1 MNKEWDSMNAK
12 EIMEKKFEKSA
23 FGYRVD
29 EVDDYLQEMAT
40 AIDKMQ
46 AEKAQLEHKLE
57 ILADKIQE
65 YRADEDSMRAAIL
78 DARKLGASI
87 VKDAQ
92 TQADGILADAN
103 TQAAKVIDGIQIRA
117 EKEKMTLSQLQKE
130 VATFKNQLLAL
141 YKNHL
146 ELISAL
152 PENSAEEAPVQ
163 EVEEPAAI
171 EEPAAE
177 PEQFAEELEEE
188 IVPETEEI
196 PAVEERESKFGQL
209 RFGAGYDLKRDR

>member
-1 MNKEWDSMNAK
+1 MNAK

-29 EVDDYLQEMAT
+29 EVDDYLQELAA
-40 AIDKMQ
+40 AIDKMA

-65 YRADEDSMRAAIL
+65 YREDEDSMRAAIL

-87 VKDAQ
+87 VKEAQ
-92 TQADGILADAN
+92 SQADVIVADAN
-103 TQAAKVIDGIQIRA
+103 AQASKVIDGIQIKA
-117 EKEKMTLSQLQKE
+117 EKEKMTLSQLQKA

-152 PENSAEEAPVQ
+152 PENNNVEEVPAEKQ
-163 EVEEPAAI
+163 EEPAVAAEPVSEPEVFEEEVI
-171 EEPAAE
+171 EEPVAA
-177 PEQFAEELEEE
+177 
-188 IVPETEEI
+188 EEI
-196 PAVEERESKFGQL
+196 PAERESKFGQL

>member
-1 MNKEWDSMNAK
+1 MNAK

-29 EVDDYLQEMAT
+29 EVDDYLQELAA
-40 AIDKMQ
+40 AIDKMA

-65 YRADEDSMRAAIL
+65 YREDEDSMRAAIL

-87 VKDAQ
+87 VKEAQ
-92 TQADGILADAN
+92 SQADVIVADAN
-103 TQAAKVIDGIQIRA
+103 AQASKVIDGIQIKT

-152 PENSAEEAPVQ
+152 PENNNVEEVPAEKQ
-163 EVEEPAAI
+163 EEPAVAAEPVSEPEVFEEEVI
-171 EEPAAE
+171 EEPVAA
-177 PEQFAEELEEE
+177 
-188 IVPETEEI
+188 EEI
-196 PAVEERESKFGQL
+196 PAERESKFGQL

>member
-1 MNKEWDSMNAK
+1 MNAK

-29 EVDDYLQEMAT
+29 EVDDYLQELAA
-40 AIDKMQ
+40 AIDKMA

-57 ILADKIQE
+57 ILAAKIQE
-65 YRADEDSMRAAIL
+65 YREDEDSMRAAIL

-87 VKDAQ
+87 VKEAQ
-92 TQADGILADAN
+92 SQADVIVADAN
-103 TQAAKVIDGIQIRA
+103 AQASKVIDGIQIKA

-152 PENSAEEAPVQ
+152 PENNNVEEVPAEKQ
-163 EVEEPAAI
+163 EEPAVAAEPVSEPEVFEEEVI
-171 EEPAAE
+171 EEPVAA
-177 PEQFAEELEEE
+177 
-188 IVPETEEI
+188 EEI
-196 PAVEERESKFGQL
+196 PAERESKFGQL

>member
-1 MNKEWDSMNAK
+1 MNAK

-29 EVDDYLQEMAT
+29 EVDDYLQELAA
-40 AIDKMQ
+40 AIDKIA

-65 YRADEDSMRAAIL
+65 YREDEDSMRAAIL

-87 VKDAQ
+87 VKEAQ
-92 TQADGILADAN
+92 SQADAIVADAN
-103 TQAAKVIDGIQIRA
+103 AQASKVIDGIQIKA

-152 PENSAEEAPVQ
+152 PENNNVEEVPADNPEEPAVAAEPVSEPEVFEEEVIEAPV
-163 EVEEPAAI
+163 AA
-171 EEPAAE
+171 
-177 PEQFAEELEEE
+177 
-188 IVPETEEI
+188 EEI
-196 PAVEERESKFGQL
+196 PAERESKFGQL

>member
-1 MNKEWDSMNAK
+1 MNAK

-29 EVDDYLQEMAT
+29 EVDDYLQELAA
-40 AIDKMQ
+40 AIDKMA
-46 AEKAQLEHKLE
+46 AEKAQLEHKRE

-65 YRADEDSMRAAIL
+65 YREDEDSMRAAIL

-87 VKDAQ
+87 VKEAQ
-92 TQADGILADAN
+92 SQADVIVADAN
-103 TQAAKVIDGIQIRA
+103 AQASKVIDGIQIKA

-152 PENSAEEAPVQ
+152 PENNNVEEVPAEKQ
-163 EVEEPAAI
+163 EEPAVAAEPISEPEVFEEEVI
-171 EEPAAE
+171 EEPVAA
-177 PEQFAEELEEE
+177 
-188 IVPETEEI
+188 EEI
-196 PAVEERESKFGQL
+196 PAERESKFGQL

>member
-1 MNKEWDSMNAK
+1 MNAK

-29 EVDDYLQEMAT
+29 EVDDYLQELAA
-40 AIDKMQ
+40 AIDKMA

-65 YRADEDSMRAAIL
+65 YREDEDSMRAAIL

-87 VKDAQ
+87 VKEAQ
-92 TQADGILADAN
+92 SQADAIVADAN
-103 TQAAKVIDGIQIRA
+103 AQASKVIDGIQIKA

-152 PENSAEEAPVQ
+152 PENNTVEEVPAENP
-163 EVEEPAAI
+163 EEPAVAAEPVSEPEVFEEEVI
-171 EEPAAE
+171 EEPVAA
-177 PEQFAEELEEE
+177 
-188 IVPETEEI
+188 EEI
-196 PAVEERESKFGQL
+196 PAERESKFGQL

>member
-1 MNKEWDSMNAK
+1 MNAK

-29 EVDDYLQEMAT
+29 EVDDYLQELAA
-40 AIDKMQ
+40 AIDKMA

-65 YRADEDSMRAAIL
+65 YREDEDSMRAAIL

-87 VKDAQ
+87 VKEAQ
-92 TQADGILADAN
+92 SQADVIVADAN
-103 TQAAKVIDGIQIRA
+103 AQASKVIDGIQIKA

-152 PENSAEEAPVQ
+152 PENNNVEEVPAEKQ
-163 EVEEPAAI
+163 EEPAVAAEPVSEPEVFEEEVI
-171 EEPAAE
+171 EEPVAA
-177 PEQFAEELEEE
+177 
-188 IVPETEEI
+188 EEI
-196 PAVEERESKFGQL
+196 PAERESKFGQL

>member
-1 MNKEWDSMNAK
+1 MNAK

-29 EVDDYLQEMAT
+29 EVDDYLQELAA
-40 AIDKMQ
+40 AIDKMA
-46 AEKAQLEHKLE
+46 AEKAQLGHKLE

-65 YRADEDSMRAAIL
+65 YREDEDSMRAAIL

-87 VKDAQ
+87 VKEAQ
-92 TQADGILADAN
+92 SQADVIVADAN
-103 TQAAKVIDGIQIRA
+103 AQASKVIDGIQIKA
-117 EKEKMTLSQLQKE
+117 EKEKMTLSQLQKA

-152 PENSAEEAPVQ
+152 PENNNVEEVPAEKQ
-163 EVEEPAAI
+163 EEPAVAAEPVSEPEVFEEEVI
-171 EEPAAE
+171 EEPVAA
-177 PEQFAEELEEE
+177 
-188 IVPETEEI
+188 EEI
-196 PAVEERESKFGQL
+196 PAERESKFGQL